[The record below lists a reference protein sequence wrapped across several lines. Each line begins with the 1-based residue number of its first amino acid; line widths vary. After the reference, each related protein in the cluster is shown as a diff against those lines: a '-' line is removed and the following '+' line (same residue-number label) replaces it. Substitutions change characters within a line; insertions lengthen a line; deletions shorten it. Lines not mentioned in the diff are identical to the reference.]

1 MITTEETSACK
12 IASLLGEGA
21 ARFCAA
27 PETYMCWE
35 ERVLRTFLRKSRKD
49 IAFFFLV
56 ALAWTGINVIQA
68 FLLEFISETALQ
80 GISGRLG
87 IIVVW
92 ALGYVILEAALEFAF
107 SCSELNVRSKIS
119 ALFRNAL
126 MQRILE
132 CGIEEKESKG
142 DGYYLAMVNDQ
153 VNEVETDYVG
163 ALLNVICQL
172 FFLMFALAATT
183 SIQPMMTL
191 IVIVLCILPLGVPR
205 FFRKRLESTKRDS
218 VAAKSRYVDLLNE
231 LMAGFT
237 GLKIF
242 HRSTDVSRYHDQ
254 ANEDARKSVLRSRV
268 WQRMSMSASYG
279 LGNLVVLGGWVFGV
293 IFAVA
298 GAITVPEMIALTS
311 LMNLV
316 AGPFQI
322 ISENYSAILSGRA
335 VVKDLEAFL
344 ESGNHATDSY
354 KSDAEMVFSLALS
367 HGTVVRDGRKI
378 LDDVSVQLERGKK
391 ICVVGA
397 SGSGKSTLLRTMAGI
412 LEMQG
417 GTLSVNGEN
426 VAGKPGLTHQAL
438 LYLTQDTTIFS
449 ASIGNNVSLF
459 RKMPEETLRKS
470 LLRSGLGAWFHSA
483 GDHLDKFLEKN
494 SAKLSGGEQRRFDF
508 ARVLAEDGKILL
520 FDEPTAGLDAAN
532 AQNIMNQ
539 IAAMDGRMVMVA
551 THDLEEEN
559 LRHFDEVYI
568 LEAGR
573 AALHGAPDFVF
584 ASKQYQ
590 KLKTGSD
597 TD

>member
-1 MITTEETSACK
+1 MRA
-12 IASLLGEGA
+12 
-21 ARFCAA
+21 
-27 PETYMCWE
+27 
-35 ERVLRTFLRKSRKD
+35 FLKKSRKD
-49 IAFFFLV
+49 IAVFFFV
-56 ALAWTGINVIQA
+56 ALAWTGINVTQA
-68 FLLEFISETALQ
+68 FLLEYISETALQ

-92 ALGYVILEAALEFAF
+92 VLGYVITEAALEFAF

-132 CGIEEKESKG
+132 CSIEEKESKG

-153 VNEVETDYVG
+153 VNEVESDYVS
-163 ALLNVICQL
+163 ALLNVACQL
-172 FFLMFALAATT
+172 FFLIFALAATT
-183 SIQPMMTL
+183 FIQPMMTL
-191 IVIVLCILPLGVPR
+191 IVIVLCFLPLAVPK
-205 FFRKRLESTKRDS
+205 FFSKRLESTKRDS
-218 VAAKSRYVDLLNE
+218 VVAKSRYVNLLNE

-237 GLKIF
+237 ELKIF
-242 HRSTDVSRYHDQ
+242 DRSTDVYRYHGE
-254 ANEDARKSVLRSRV
+254 ANEDTRKRVLRSRV

-298 GAITVPEMIALTS
+298 GVITVPEMIALTS

-322 ISENYSAILSGRA
+322 ISENYSTILSGRA

-344 ESGNHATDSY
+344 ESGNYAADSY
-354 KSDAEMVFSLALS
+354 KSDAETISSLVLS
-367 HGTVVRDGRKI
+367 HGTVVRDGRRI
-378 LDDVSVQLERGKK
+378 LDDVSVQLDRGKK

-426 VAGKPGLTHQAL
+426 VAGKLGLTHQEL
-438 LYLTQDTTIFS
+438 LYLAQDTTIFS
-449 ASIGNNVSLF
+449 ASIGDNVSLF
-459 RKMPEETLRKS
+459 RKMPEEKLRKS
-470 LLRSGLGAWFHSA
+470 LHRSGLGEWFLGV
-483 GDHLDKFLEKN
+483 GDCLNKLIEKN
-494 SAKLSGGEQRRFDF
+494 TAKLSGGEQRRFDF
-508 ARVLAEDGKILL
+508 ARILAEDGKILL

-532 AQNIMNQ
+532 ARNLMDQ
-539 IAAMDGRMVMVA
+539 IVAMDGCMVMVA
-551 THDLEEEN
+551 THDLDEEN
-559 LRHFDEVYI
+559 VRHFDEIYI
-568 LEAGR
+568 MEGGR
-573 AALHGAPDFVF
+573 MALQGTPDFVL

-590 KLKTGSD
+590 KLKRGSY
-597 TD
+597 TE

>member
-1 MITTEETSACK
+1 M
-12 IASLLGEGA
+12 
-21 ARFCAA
+21 
-27 PETYMCWE
+27 
-35 ERVLRTFLRKSRKD
+35 RVFLKKTRKD
-49 IAFFFLV
+49 VVLFILA
-56 ALAWTGINVIQA
+56 ALGWTGINVTQA
-68 FLLEFISETALQ
+68 FMLAFISETALQ

-87 IIVVW
+87 IIVAW
-92 ALGYVILEAALEFAF
+92 TLGYIILEAILEFAF

-132 CGIEEKESKG
+132 CSIEEKESKG

-153 VNEVETDYVG
+153 VNEVESDYVG

-172 FFLMFALAATT
+172 FFLIFALVATT

-191 IVIVLCILPLGVPR
+191 IVILLCILPLVVPKL
-205 FFRKRLESTKRDS
+205 FSKRLESTKRDS

-242 HRSTDVSRYHDQ
+242 NRSTDVACYHGE
-254 ANEDARKSVLRSRV
+254 ANEGTRKRVLRSKV
-268 WQRMSMSASYG
+268 WQRMSMSTSYA

-298 GAITVPEMIALTS
+298 GTITVPEMIALTS

-322 ISENYSAILSGRA
+322 ISENYSAIISGRA

-344 ESGNHATDSY
+344 ESGNHAAGSY
-354 KSDAEMVFSLALS
+354 KSNAKKVSSLTLS
-367 HGTVVRDGRKI
+367 HGTVVRDGRRI
-378 LDDVSVQLERGKK
+378 LDDVSVQLDSGKK

-417 GTLSVNGEN
+417 GTLSVNGEI
-426 VAGKPGLTHQAL
+426 VAGKPGLTHHEL

-449 ASIGNNVSLF
+449 ASIGDNVSLF
-459 RKMPEETLRKS
+459 RKMPEEKLRKS
-470 LLRSGLGAWFHSA
+470 LLQSGLGGWFHGA
-483 GDHLDKFLEKN
+483 GDCLDKFLEKN

-508 ARVLAEDGKILL
+508 ARVLAEDRKILL
-520 FDEPTAGLDAAN
+520 FDEPTAGLDSAN
-532 AQNIMNQ
+532 ARNIMDQ
-539 IAAMDGRMVMVA
+539 IAAMDDRIIVVA
-551 THDLEEEN
+551 THDLAEEN
-559 LRHFDEVYI
+559 MRHFDEVYI
-568 LEAGR
+568 MEEGR
-573 AALHGAPDFVF
+573 TALHGTPDFVL

-590 KLKTGSD
+590 KLKEGSD
-597 TD
+597 ME

>member
-1 MITTEETSACK
+1 MRAFIK
-12 IASLLGEGA
+12 
-21 ARFCAA
+21 
-27 PETYMCWE
+27 
-35 ERVLRTFLRKSRKD
+35 KSRKD
-49 IAFFFLV
+49 IAFFLLA
-56 ALAWTGINVIQA
+56 ALTWTGINVTQA

-80 GISGRLG
+80 GIPGRLG

-92 ALGYVILEAALEFAF
+92 TLGYVILEAALEFAF

-132 CGIEEKESKG
+132 CSIEEKESKG

-153 VNEVETDYVG
+153 VNEVESDYVG
-163 ALLNVICQL
+163 ALLNVTCQL
-172 FFLMFALAATT
+172 FFLIFALVATT

-191 IVIVLCILPLGVPR
+191 IVIVLCILPLVVPKL
-205 FFRKRLESTKRDS
+205 FSKRLESTKRDS

-242 HRSTDVSRYHDQ
+242 DRSTDVSRYHGE
-254 ANEDARKSVLRSRV
+254 ANEDTRKRALRSRV

-344 ESGNHATDSY
+344 ESGNHAANSY
-354 KSDAEMVFSLALS
+354 KSDAEMVSSLALS
-367 HGTVVRDGRKI
+367 HGTVVRDGRRI
-378 LDDVSVQLERGKK
+378 LDDVSIQLDRGKK
-391 ICVVGA
+391 VCVLGA

-417 GTLSVNGEN
+417 GTLSVNGKS
-426 VAGKPGLTHQAL
+426 VAGKSGLTHQEL

-449 ASIGNNVSLF
+449 ASIGDNVSLF
-459 RKMPEETLRKS
+459 RKMPEEKLRES
-470 LLRSGLGAWFHSA
+470 LLRSGLGDWFHSA
-483 GDHLDKFLEKN
+483 GGRLDKFLEKN

-532 AQNIMNQ
+532 ARNIMDQ
-539 IAAMDGRMVMVA
+539 IAAMGGRMIMVA
-551 THDLEEEN
+551 THDLNEEN
-559 LRHFDEVYI
+559 MRHFDEVYI
-568 LEAGR
+568 MEEGGM
-573 AALHGAPDFVF
+573 ALHGTPDFVL

-590 KLKTGSD
+590 KLKSGSD
-597 TD
+597 IE